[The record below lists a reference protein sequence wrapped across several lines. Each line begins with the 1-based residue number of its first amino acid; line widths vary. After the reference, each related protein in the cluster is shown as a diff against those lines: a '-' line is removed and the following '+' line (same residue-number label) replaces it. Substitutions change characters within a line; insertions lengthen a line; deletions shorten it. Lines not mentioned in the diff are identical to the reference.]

1 MGLSVFST
9 MLNVENKSEVDT
21 EKDLCGFILFL
32 QHFSSVALSKTWAT
46 VQEKIS
52 YVKKKID
59 CA

>member
-1 MGLSVFST
+1 